1 MNHYSIYGSC
11 LATAMHFP
19 ELRPAGTAA
28 PKWTF
33 DTTPQLPSM
42 NAPAELGAEL
52 IYADVHARLYR
63 HADGHRIV
71 VDDTGE
77 FDLSLDGRRL
87 RWQERHDA
95 WPDFVR
101 AHLMGRVLA
110 TSLFLD
116 GGLPLHGSAVAIGS
130 GVIAFLAP
138 KGYGKS
144 STALALTSVGG
155 RLVTDDTLPV
165 EPAVVPIA
173 WPGVHSMRVR
183 ADSMD
188 AQGLANRGFETHE
201 GKRVLADIPED
212 RLQHSPAPLRAIY
225 LLNPFTRK
233 PGDAPA
239 ARTPMAES
247 MAALWMVSHVKIA
260 RMLGA
265 SAAPALLDRAATVV
279 RAVPVYRL
287 DAARELE
294 LLPTIAETI
303 ASWHRA
309 A

>member
-1 MNHYSIYGSC
+1 MD
-11 LATAMHFP
+11 AVT
-19 ELRPAGTAA
+19 
-28 PKWTF
+28 
-33 DTTPQLPSM
+33 
-42 NAPAELGAEL
+42 ELGAEL

-63 HADGHRIV
+63 HADGHRIA

-77 FDLSLDGRRL
+77 FDLSADGRHL
-87 RWQERHDA
+87 RWQERRDA

-116 GGLPLHGSAVAIGS
+116 GGLPLHGSAVAFGS
-130 GVIAFLAP
+130 GVVAFLAP

-144 STALALTSVGG
+144 STALALTAVGA

-165 EPAVVPIA
+165 DPAAVPMA

-183 ADSMD
+183 VDSMD

-212 RLQHSPAPLRAIY
+212 HLQHAPAPLRAIY
-225 LLNPFTRK
+225 LLNPFTRN

-239 ARTPMAES
+239 VRTQMAES
-247 MAALWMVSHVKIA
+247 MAALWLVSHVKIA

-265 SAAPALLDRAATVV
+265 SAAPALLDRAAHVV

-287 DAARELE
+287 DAARELA

-303 ASWHRA
+303 ASWHSA